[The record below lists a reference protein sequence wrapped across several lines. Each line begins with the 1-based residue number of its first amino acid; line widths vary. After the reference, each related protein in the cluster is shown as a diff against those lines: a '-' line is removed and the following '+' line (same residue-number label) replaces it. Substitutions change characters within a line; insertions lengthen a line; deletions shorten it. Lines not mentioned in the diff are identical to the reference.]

1 MKKRIITA
9 MAILTVLLCPM
20 IENVQAQVFLD
31 DEDMEQSLRANTHE
45 QSLPIIPQLNST
57 YDQYAPLGGE
67 ILALSCLGGIYL
79 LRKKHKDEQ

>member
-1 MKKRIITA
+1 M
-9 MAILTVLLCPM
+9 
-20 IENVQAQVFLD
+20 NVQAQVFLD